1 MKWFVYSPRYSA
13 NFGEHVFRTAKYR
26 LLTEKLLKEGILKE
40 EEIVEPE
47 PASWED
53 LLLVHTPEYIDDLRN
68 LRWSHRTIRS
78 ELPLT
83 QEIIDFF
90 RLASG
95 GTYMASSLALEN
107 GLAFHN
113 GGGFHHAYEDHAEGF
128 CYINDIAYAIKKLQK
143 EGKIRRAAV
152 IDCDVHQGNGTA
164 HIFRN
169 DPDVFTFSIH
179 QEMNYP
185 MPKEKSDWDIGLP
198 DRTSDQVYN
207 TLLKEAVIKIYEEH
221 SPELV
226 IYVAGADPYLDDL
239 LGGLSLTKEGLK
251 ERDEIVIGEAV
262 RRGIPLVVVL
272 AGGYARKVEDLVD
285 IHYNTAV
292 VLRKHLDEIHGT

>member
-1 MKWFVYSPRYSA
+1 MKWFVHSDKYSA

-26 LLTEKLLKEGILKE
+26 LLKEKLMKEGYLSE
-40 EEIVEPE
+40 DEIVEPE
-47 PASWED
+47 PASWEE
-53 LLLVHTPEYIDDLRN
+53 LLLVHTPEYLDDLKN
-68 LRWSHRTIRS
+68 LRWTHRTIRS

-95 GTYMASSLALEN
+95 GTYLASSLALEN
-107 GLAFHN
+107 GAAFHN

-128 CYINDIAYAIKKLQK
+128 CYINDIAFAIRKLQR
-143 EGKIRRAAV
+143 EGKIKRAAV

-207 TLLKEAVIKIYEEH
+207 TLLEEAVIKIYQEH

-226 IYVAGADPYLDDL
+226 IYVAGADPYYDDL

-251 ERDEIVIGEAV
+251 ERDEIVIGEA
-262 RRGIPLVVVL
+262 RRRDIPIAVVL
-272 AGGYARKVEDLVD
+272 AGGYARRAEDLVD
-285 IHYNTAV
+285 IHFNTAV
-292 VLRKHLDEIHGT
+292 VLRKALFN